1 MQNINKLIK
10 HHSALSGLVRSITE
24 HQQLLDYIRALL
36 PKSMAPHCLA
46 AIRNGNNLTLFADS
60 PAWSSRLRYLTAE
73 LLRTLSNNEPRIDR
87 IKIRVIPAIKRP
99 ETNRTK
105 RHPNALPKEEAEQ
118 IKSTADFIDDPE
130 LSAALR
136 RLAQHV
142 KEH

>member
-1 MQNINKLIK
+1 MQNVNKLIK

-46 AIRNGNNLTLFADS
+46 AIRNDNNLTLFADS

-87 IKIRVIPAIKRP
+87 IKIRVIPAISRP

-105 RHPNALPKEEAEQ
+105 RHPNALPKEEAEH
-118 IKSTADFIDDPE
+118 IKSAADFIDDPE
-130 LSAALR
+130 LGAALR